1 MPVYFTH
8 TFVFCLTFS
17 LSLFLIKTNTIYH
30 EFPFTYKI
38 VKIEANYQM
47 KKSLLLS
54 IIGLILIAFSMIP
67 YAVAA
72 SDIYQEKITQVGRI
86 NFASLRL
93 AIEDL
98 TDSYPDQYPASYLEQ
113 LNDYKANRIAII
125 KALKQKENNSLQ
137 QADALL
143 QFQRQALLA
152 NPLIDFDQLLMIK
165 RDEKKLG
172 LPMNWESN
180 SSIPQQGY
188 DNQIVVLSPL
198 SLTGQLTTLYK
209 PPKDRFVGD
218 IDLHFD
224 ADRMLFSMPG
234 DNGRWQVYELS
245 ADGRD
250 IRQCSLIDQPDV
262 DNYDACYLP
271 DGNILFTSTAPFV
284 GVPCVT
290 GSSHV
295 SNLFLRNSQ
304 TKNIRRLT
312 FEQDH
317 DWCPTVLNNG
327 RILYL
332 RWEYSDIPHFVSRIL
347 FHMNPDGTGQMEY
360 YGSNSYWPNSMFYAR
375 PVPNHTTKFVAI
387 VGGHHDEPRMGELV
401 LFDPAMGRHEAD
413 GVIQRIPGRGGKVAP
428 IIRDELIKKSWPKFL
443 HPWPLSD
450 KYFITSCKPSPG
462 ANWGIYLV
470 DVFDNMTLI
479 KELED
484 YALLEPI
491 PFKKTTAPPVI
502 PSKVQPESK
511 DALVYFTDIYKGGG
525 LKGVPQGTVKKLR
538 LFTYH
543 FAYHG
548 MGGQVNRVGLDGPW
562 DIKRV
567 IGEVPVEEDGSA
579 YFSVPANTPISLQ
592 PLDEEGKALQLM
604 RSWMTAMPG
613 EILTCVGCHEQ
624 QNTAPPVMSAM
635 ALQRQPS
642 KIKPWYGPTRG
653 FSFIREVQPVLDKYC
668 IRCHDGTSQP
678 EMDMPDFRSLPSVH
692 PKGQN
697 ATYNNGTKFPPSYIA
712 LRSYVRAPTIE
723 SDLHLLPP
731 GEFHADSTQL
741 VQMLNKGHHNVNLS
755 AEAWDRLIT
764 WIDLNT
770 PAHGTWRE
778 IVGDQKVIHQ
788 RDRRLAMLK
797 QYANIDE
804 NPEEILQPAQLKD
817 NRTPPQPRGIPSIKQ
832 PANDWAFSPQQA
844 MARQV
849 SLGDY
854 QDAIDLGNGIDM
866 PMMLIPSG
874 EFASASDQTK
884 IRINDP
890 YWISAYEIT
899 NQQYQL
905 FNPSHDSRLEHGDFL
920 QFSIRERGYPLNAA
934 RQPVVRVSWNDAITF
949 CRWLSEKTGDNY
961 TLPNEARWEY
971 ACRAGSESAMWYGDH
986 TVDFSKYANL
996 ADSSFQK
1003 VDTFD
1008 WGLPSGAIP
1017 EWRPAIRQF
1026 NDKYRVSAPVGT
1038 YQPNPWGLYDMHGN
1052 AAEWTSTTATEM
1064 NDRKI
1069 VKGGSWYDRPNMAD
1083 ANHKVYYHTYLPV
1096 YNVGFRVI
1104 RESR

>member
-1 MPVYFTH
+1 
-8 TFVFCLTFS
+8 
-17 LSLFLIKTNTIYH
+17 
-30 EFPFTYKI
+30 
-38 VKIEANYQM
+38 M
-47 KKSLLLS
+47 KKYTLLLLS
-54 IIGLILIAFSMIP
+54 GSWLISCLIFP
-67 YAVAA
+67 YQCDGA
-72 SDIYQEKITQVGRI
+72 DIYQEKITQVGQI

-98 TDSYPDQYPASYLEQ
+98 IETYPNQYPASYLEQ
-113 LNDYKANRIAII
+113 LNEYKSNRIFII
-125 KALKQKENNSLQ
+125 KALEQKKTNSLQ
-137 QADALL
+137 QADAIL

-152 NPLIDFDQLLMIK
+152 NPLIDFEQLLMIK
-165 RDEKKLG
+165 RDGEKLG

-188 DNQIVVLSPL
+188 HNQIVLLSPL
-198 SLTGQLTTLYK
+198 SPSGQLTTLFK
-209 PPKDRFVGD
+209 PEKDRFVGD
-218 IDLHFD
+218 IDLDFD

-234 DNGRWQVYELS
+234 DNGRWQIFELS

-250 IRQCSLIDQPDV
+250 IRQLSLIEQPDV

-271 DGNILFTSTAPFV
+271 DGNIIFTSTAPFI
-284 GVPCVT
+284 GVPCVS
-290 GSSHV
+290 GSAHV
-295 SNLFLRNSQ
+295 SNMYLFDLQ
-304 TKNIRRLT
+304 TNNIRRLT

-347 FHMNPDGTGQMEY
+347 FHMNPDGTSQMEY

-375 PVPNHTTKFVAI
+375 PVPNHPTKFVAVI
-387 VGGHHDEPRMGELV
+387 GGHHDEPRMGELV
-401 LFDPAMGRHEAD
+401 LFDPAKGRREAD
-413 GVIQRIPGRGGKVAP
+413 GVIQRIPGRGVKVAP
-428 IIRDELIKKSWPKFL
+428 IIQDDLIKKSWPKFL

-450 KYFITSCKPSPG
+450 KYIITSCKPSPG

-491 PFKKTTAPPVI
+491 PFKKIPAPPVI
-502 PSKVQPESK
+502 PSKVQPERK

-548 MGGQVNRVGLDGPW
+548 MGGQISRVGLDGPW

-624 QNTAPPVMSAM
+624 QNTAPPVMSAL

-642 KIKPWYGPTRG
+642 QIQPWYGPTRG

-668 IRCHDGTSQP
+668 IRCHDGTSLP
-678 EMDMPDFRSLPSVH
+678 EMETPDFRSLPSVH
-692 PKGQN
+692 PKGGN

-712 LRSYVRAPTIE
+712 LRRYVRAPTIE

-741 VQMLNKGHHNVNLS
+741 VQMLSQGHHDVDLS

-778 IVGDQKVIHQ
+778 IVGDQNVFHQ

-804 NPEEILQPAQLKD
+804 DPEEINQPALIMD
-817 NRTPPQPRGIPSIKQ
+817 NSTPPHPRGIPAIKQ
-832 PANDWAFSPQQA
+832 STNAWSFNQQQA
-844 MARQV
+844 RARQA

-854 QDAIDLGNGIDM
+854 QDAIDLGEGIDM

-874 EFASASDQTK
+874 EFASASDKPTV
-884 IRINDP
+884 RINDP

-905 FNPSHDSRLEHGDFL
+905 FDPSHDSRLEHGDFL
-920 QFSIRERGYPLNAA
+920 QFSIEERGYPLNTT
-934 RQPVVRVSWNDAITF
+934 RQPVVRVSWNDAMAF
-949 CRWLSEKTGDNY
+949 CRWLSEKTGEHF
-961 TLPNEARWEY
+961 TLPDEAQWEY
-971 ACRAGSESAMWYGDH
+971 ACRAGSDSAMWYGGH

-996 ADSSFQK
+996 ADASFHK
-1003 VDTFD
+1003 VDTFG

-1017 EWRPAIRQF
+1017 TWRPAISSY
-1026 NDKYRVSAPVGT
+1026 NDQYRVSAPVGT

-1052 AAEWTSTTATEM
+1052 AAEWTSSTANEM
-1064 NDRKI
+1064 NDRKV
-1069 VKGGSWYDRPNMAD
+1069 VKGGSWYDRPKFASS
-1083 ANHKVYYHTYLPV
+1083 NHKVYYHKFLPV

-1104 RESR
+1104 RETR